1 MSPTAST
8 WGPASTRAGAMSA
21 AEAALERATGLVEPI
36 GLAEVLETAE
46 LQTRVD
52 RKYFVPAELFGRF
65 TARLALRVL
74 EIDGLRVFGY
84 ESVYFDT
91 RWLTSYRN
99 HVQRRRRRYKI
110 RTRTYTDTGLCL
122 FEVKLEGHRGSTVK
136 ERVPHP
142 ADQRDRITGAAA
154 DHLDR
159 TLRAAYAHAAPT
171 GLRKVLT
178 TDYRRATFTLPA
190 EGARLTCDVSLHCH
204 DGAASVRDTGRHV
217 LVESKS
223 GAGGSSADRLLRDLG
238 VRPIS
243 MSKYCVGVA
252 ALHPGVP
259 SNPWR
264 RMLRQHFEPGQG

>member
-1 MSPTAST
+1 MSP
-8 WGPASTRAGAMSA
+8 
-21 AEAALERATGLVEPI
+21 AEAALGRATGLATPI
-36 GLAEVLETAE
+36 GLADVLAAAE

-52 RKYFVPAELFGRF
+52 RKYFVPADLFARF
-65 TARLALRVL
+65 AARLAPRVL

-91 RWLTSYRN
+91 PRLASYRS

-110 RTRTYTDTGLCL
+110 RTRTYTDSGLCL

-142 ADQRDRITGAAA
+142 AELRDRITREAAEHIDA
-154 DHLDR
+154 
-159 TLRAAYAHAAPT
+159 TLRAAYAQQAPA
-171 GLRKVLT
+171 GLRPVLT
-178 TDYRRATFTLPA
+178 TRYRRATFTLPA
-190 EGARLTCDVSLHCH
+190 EGARLTCDVALLCR
-204 DGAASVRDTGRHV
+204 DGAAAVRDTGEHV

-238 VRPIS
+238 VRPVS

-264 RMLRQHFEPGQG
+264 RTLRHHFGWEPVPRRG